1 MAGDFCDEGFLMAPI
16 DLPGSE
22 QGTGP
27 TARRMILGTQL
38 RRLRERASITRAKAA
53 WEIRASESKIS
64 RMELGRVG
72 FKERDVTD
80 LLTMYGVH
88 EPGEREWALQMV
100 KECNQPGWWHPYND
114 LMPGWFDNYL
124 GLEEAASRIRT
135 YELMFVPGLLQT
147 ERYARAVIS
156 HGDPESRDEGVDR
169 KVGLRMRRQKLLNG
183 PKPPRMWAVID
194 EAVLERPFGGAA
206 VLKEQ
211 ISHLLELIDMP
222 TVTIQVIPFDMSGFA
237 AESAFSLLQFAEPD
251 LPNIA
256 YVEHLN
262 GAQYLDKPEDLE
274 VYGRAF
280 DRLAVDAE
288 TPDRTRQML
297 LKKRA
302 EL

>member
-1 MAGDFCDEGFLMAPI
+1 MAPI

-22 QGTGP
+22 PGTGP

-38 RRLRERASITRAKAA
+38 RRLREKAGITRATAA

-88 EPGEREWALQMV
+88 DPAERAWAVQMV
-100 KECNQPGWWHPYND
+100 KESNQPGWWQPYND
-114 LMPGWFDNYL
+114 LVPSWFDNYI
-124 GLEEAASRIRT
+124 GLEEAAFRIRT

-147 ERYARAVIS
+147 ERYARAVVS
-156 HGDPESRDEGVDR
+156 HGDPDSRDEDTER
-169 KVGLRMRRQKLLNG
+169 KVGLRMRRQKVLTG
-183 PKPPRMWAVID
+183 PKPPRVWAVLD
-194 EAVLERPFGGAA
+194 AAVLERPIGGAG
-206 VLKEQ
+206 VLREQ
-211 ISHLLELIDMP
+211 IDKLLELTELPHIALQI
-222 TVTIQVIPFDMSGFA
+222 VPFDLSGFA

-262 GAQYLDKPEDLE
+262 GASYLEKPEDLE

-280 DRLAVDAE
+280 DRLTVDAE

>member
-1 MAGDFCDEGFLMAPI
+1 MAPI

-22 QGTGP
+22 QATGP

-38 RRLRERASITRAKAA
+38 RRLREKSGITRAKAA

-88 EPGEREWALQMV
+88 DPTERDWAVRMV
-100 KECNQPGWWHPYND
+100 KESNQPGWWHPYND
-114 LMPGWFDNYL
+114 LVPSWFDNYI
-124 GLEEAASRIRT
+124 GLEEAAARIRT

-156 HGDPESRDEGVDR
+156 HGDPDSRDEDVER
-169 KVGLRMRRQKLLNG
+169 KVGLRMRRQKLING
-183 PKPPRMWAVID
+183 PKPPRLWAVID
-194 EAVLERPFGGAA
+194 EAVLARPFGGAG
-206 VLKEQ
+206 VLREQ
-211 ISHLLELIDMP
+211 IDKLLELIDMP
-222 TVTIQVIPFDMSGFA
+222 HVAVQVIPYDMSGFA

-262 GAQYLDKPEDLE
+262 GASYLEKPEDLE

-280 DRLAVDAE
+280 DRLTVDAE

-297 LKKRA
+297 LKKRE

>member
-1 MAGDFCDEGFLMAPI
+1 MAPI

-22 QGTGP
+22 QATGP

-38 RRLRERASITRAKAA
+38 RRLREKAGITRAKAA

-88 EPGEREWALQMV
+88 DPAEREWAVKMV
-100 KECNQPGWWHPYND
+100 KESNQPGWWHPYND
-114 LMPGWFDNYL
+114 LVPSWFDNYI

-156 HGDPESRDEGVDR
+156 HGDPDSRDEGVER
-169 KVGLRMRRQKLLNG
+169 KVGLRMRRQKLLSG
-183 PKPPRMWAVID
+183 PKPPRLWAVLD

-206 VLKEQ
+206 VLKQQ
-211 ISHLLELIDMP
+211 ISHLLELIDLP
-222 TVTIQVIPFDMSGFA
+222 NVTIQVIPFDMSGFA

-262 GAQYLDKPEDLE
+262 GAQYLEKPEDLE

-297 LKKRA
+297 LKKRE